1 MSRGE
6 LSDQGDSPT
15 SSRCESIQ
23 VSPNF
28 VTTCPLFN
36 INFLRGPHSSV
47 TPSSRSSR
55 LSSGCYSLDTDR
67 GQMTKSTGCDKAT
80 QTPSPTC
87 QAIYHAQHALAQ
99 AQRSQIRERIQPST
113 GIQESSLSVPMDL
126 QPEVW
131 IGQELRRIGDDFNSH
146 YQTGRARNHRP
157 PNNQIRIFWHWI
169 NILFRRRINGV

>member
-6 LSDQGDSPT
+6 LYEQSSP

-23 VSPNF
+23 LSPNF

-36 INFLRGPHSSV
+36 VNFLRGSHSSV

-55 LSSGCYSLDTDR
+55 LSSGYYSLDTDS
-67 GQMTKSTGCDKAT
+67 GQITKPTSCDKST

-87 QAIYHAQHALAQ
+87 QAIYHTQHALAQ
-99 AQRSQIRERIQPST
+99 AQLLQNRGTEGIHQS
-113 GIQESSLSVPMDL
+113 GIQEDSSSVPMDV

-131 IGQELRRIGDDFNSH
+131 IGRELRRIGDEFNSQ
-146 YQTGRARNHRP
+146 YQTRRARNLRP
-157 PNNQIRIFWHWI
+157 PNNQNGNFFSHLL
-169 NILFRRRINGV
+169 NILCRRRINGV